1 MYSRNVTE
9 LALRRAE
16 RKLGIRLRRHPLAFV
31 ERSVAHLDALMQDDG
46 TLRRPLTP
54 DERAFIRNERLVCKM
69 DYLYWASRYA
79 RIKHFSENRLVP
91 YVPNV
96 AQQIMNDIRAEME
109 EEGIAV
115 FIQQLKARQ
124 LGATTDTEMCIAH
137 RVQFHTHVEA
147 VVASSRPEKSEE
159 MSNKMVL
166 CWQNQP
172 WWLLPRE
179 TASRAGS
186 LIEFGELHSA
196 VSIQHGAQLTGIAR
210 GRTPNVVH
218 LCLSPHTLIHT
229 ENGFLKPI
237 SEITKGAHVITHTG
251 EQAAVKAVCKSP
263 RKDELTSEI
272 WLWGNFAPLSCTRDH
287 PVLTT
292 DLWKPACE
300 VESGDY
306 VMVPIRPLR
315 HTITSFTAEQD
326 KNKRTHKNA
335 PSQTYPLSP
344 EWGWLLG
351 LYLAEGTV
359 HHQTNGHITGICFSI
374 GQDEVEEFT
383 ARLAAAL
390 GESKIKVHRSN
401 SRTRILVVHNA
412 ILARWI
418 ERNFGHKDAKHVPD
432 WAWDAG
438 GGFCKGLVEG
448 YLDGDGH
455 YVPDSNEVYASSVRV
470 QLPIQMRSLIASLGL
485 GWSAI
490 QYKSAGVYY
499 ERNCRAQWT
508 LIVAGETGRNLRAAL
523 HRPYHDRVKKGAVHW
538 FRVPDA
544 AYIALQVDRNQ
555 DGYSKEFYDLEVD
568 HPDHSFVTAQCAV
581 KNSELCEYENPEE
594 LVDASLLRAVHH
606 SPSTFFVME
615 STALGIGNW
624 WHDTWLVS
632 KEGWPSRTSDF
643 RPIFLPWFVGSDI
656 YPDDVW
662 LKAHPIPLNWQPSE
676 VALAHAQR
684 CREFVQRNDLLRR
697 HLGFNWSLPRRQLWW
712 WEVERNISLKKR
724 QLSKFYMETPADDVE
739 AFQNT
744 NPSVFE
750 PETIELLHKDTHSP
764 LAVFGFRGSPDHFPL
779 AIQPD
784 LRQID
789 PEAPIL
795 PVRAQCSQAYR
806 PVHADLVPLKFQ
818 GYSGYNEMGKL
829 FVWELPEEGS
839 EYGLGVDTSEGVGQD
854 RSVIQVIRKATLD
867 GRPPAQVAEFASPR
881 LNSLD
886 LFPFVF
892 IVGQFYSTRRRDG
905 GLARPRMVIECR
917 WNGENVQVELQKHGW
932 PNFHKWTRY
941 HKTKYN
947 LAQERNLGWY
957 SNAWS
962 RPMMM
967 DYFIKALRDQM
978 FMAPS
983 PFLVSEL
990 STLEIDE
997 AGQTIKALHGRHDD
1011 RVMACGIV
1019 YFSLHI
1025 LETGG
1030 IMQPMSAQRIR
1041 SKVAPVYSPPYQQMD
1056 NQDVSGADIWT
1067 PDERLQVEGDE

>member
-109 EEGIAV
+109 EEGIAL

-218 LCLSPHTLIHT
+218 L
-229 ENGFLKPI
+229 
-237 SEITKGAHVITHTG
+237 
-251 EQAAVKAVCKSP
+251 
-263 RKDELTSEI
+263 
-272 WLWGNFAPLSCTRDH
+272 
-287 PVLTT
+287 
-292 DLWKPACE
+292 
-300 VESGDY
+300 
-306 VMVPIRPLR
+306 
-315 HTITSFTAEQD
+315 
-326 KNKRTHKNA
+326 
-335 PSQTYPLSP
+335 
-344 EWGWLLG
+344 
-351 LYLAEGTV
+351 
-359 HHQTNGHITGICFSI
+359 
-374 GQDEVEEFT
+374 
-383 ARLAAAL
+383 
-390 GESKIKVHRSN
+390 
-401 SRTRILVVHNA
+401 
-412 ILARWI
+412 
-418 ERNFGHKDAKHVPD
+418 
-432 WAWDAG
+432 
-438 GGFCKGLVEG
+438 
-448 YLDGDGH
+448 
-455 YVPDSNEVYASSVRV
+455 
-470 QLPIQMRSLIASLGL
+470 
-485 GWSAI
+485 
-490 QYKSAGVYY
+490 
-499 ERNCRAQWT
+499 
-508 LIVAGETGRNLRAAL
+508 
-523 HRPYHDRVKKGAVHW
+523 
-538 FRVPDA
+538 
-544 AYIALQVDRNQ
+544 
-555 DGYSKEFYDLEVD
+555 
-568 HPDHSFVTAQCAV
+568 
-581 KNSELCEYENPEE
+581 SELCEYENPEE

-656 YPDDVW
+656 YPDDIW
-662 LKAHPIPLNWQPSE
+662 LKAHPIPPNWQPSE

-839 EYGLGVDTSEGVGQD
+839 EYGVGVDTSEGVGQD

-892 IVGQFYSTRRRDG
+892 TVGQFYSTRRRDG

-983 PFLVSEL
+983 PFLVAEL

-1030 IMQPMSAQRIR
+1030 IMQPMSAQRTR

-1067 PDERLQVEGDE
+1067 PDERLQAEGDE